1 MDLAYDHIVEQSLPK
16 EDSGSNNNGQS
27 SDRKPE
33 STLNED
39 LQEAY
44 RAFSSSS
51 WGSWLGGTVEKVV
64 KQGESVYREASQEV
78 TSLGADASRGFA
90 TLRARALSLRQ
101 APAPIT
107 TEQTE
112 QGGDKDKD
120 AETTPT
126 ASRAPGSSSDN
137 TSAKDPETVIS
148 RLRSE
153 AAIRLKDLQRAEDA
167 ADEALLKFGSNIR
180 DFFRDAI
187 TVRPEAS
194 GAEGSGS
201 RFESKDDSGKRVIHS
216 SRYDAQLH
224 VLHTTEKSFT
234 EDPATT
240 EFTAWAKDFDA
251 NAKTDNISADLA
263 KYPELRANMEKLV
276 PDRVPYADFWKR
288 YYFLRHSIETAD
300 ARRRDL
306 LKAASTEEEIGW
318 GDEESD
324 EDKPSPSKPSP
335 SKASASGPSPSKPS
349 PTGPTDKI
357 QQPSPTEESDEES
370 EEDSDEDS
378 EEESEDEAPPSKPTG
393 KIPRPGSAESSK
405 TIHPPTDKSTHLKP
419 SEPRKS
425 NDEKS
430 QADSDT
436 SYDVVGAASGNPS
449 QAPNSPK
456 DSRKVEDSDD
466 DSDDSD
472 DEEWE

>member
-1 MDLAYDHIVEQSLPK
+1 MDLAYDRIVEESLSK
-16 EDSGSNNNGQS
+16 EDSSSSSSSNNNPPA
-27 SDRKPE
+27 DRKPE

-78 TSLGADASRGFA
+78 TSLGVDASRGFA
-90 TLRARALSLRQ
+90 NLRARAISLTT
-101 APAPIT
+101 APSLNLIQPT
-107 TEQTE
+107 TEQRS
-112 QGGDKDKD
+112 DKDKD

-126 ASRAPGSSSDN
+126 TSKGPGSSSDDA
-137 TSAKDPETVIS
+137 TIKESETVIS

-153 AAIRLKDLQRAEDA
+153 AAKRLKDIQRAEDA
-167 ADEALLKFGSNIR
+167 ADEALLKFGTNIR
-180 DFFRDAI
+180 DFFRDAV
-187 TVRPEAS
+187 TVKPGTAD
-194 GAEGSGS
+194 AEGGGN

-224 VLHTTEKSFT
+224 VLHTAEKSFT
-234 EDPATT
+234 EDPATA
-240 EFTAWAKDFDA
+240 EFAVWAEDFDA
-251 NAKTDNISADLA
+251 DGKTDNISSDLA

-288 YYFLRHSIETAD
+288 YYFLRHSIETAE

-306 LKAASTEEEIGW
+306 LKAASAEEDIGW
-318 GDEESD
+318 DDEESD
-324 EDKPSPSKPSP
+324 D
-335 SKASASGPSPSKPS
+335 
-349 PTGPTDKI
+349 
-357 QQPSPTEESDEES
+357 EESD
-370 EEDSDEDS
+370 
-378 EEESEDEAPPSKPTG
+378 DEAAPSISADKTL
-393 KIPRPGSAESSK
+393 RPGSTESST
-405 TIHPPTDKSTHLKP
+405 TIHPPVDKNTHLKP

-436 SYDVVGAASGNPS
+436 SYDVIGAASGNPS

-456 DSRKVEDSDD
+456 EARKVEDSDED
-466 DSDDSD
+466 
-472 DEEWE
+472 EWE

>member
-1 MDLAYDHIVEQSLPK
+1 MDLAYDHIVEDSMPK
-16 EDSGSNNNGQS
+16 DDTASSSTGQS
-27 SDRKPE
+27 STRPE
-33 STLNED
+33 STLNQD

-51 WGSWLGGTVEKVV
+51 WGTWLGGTVEKVV

-90 TLRARALSLRQ
+90 TLRARALSLRTTVPSLNITPQ
-101 APAPIT
+101 APPDG
-107 TEQTE
+107 EE
-112 QGGDKDKD
+112 KDKDKD
-120 AETTPT
+120 SETTPT
-126 ASRAPGSSSDN
+126 TSRAPGSSSADDP
-137 TSAKDPETVIS
+137 SAAKDSETVIS
-148 RLRSE
+148 RLRTE
-153 AAIRLKDLQRAEDA
+153 AANRLRDIQRAEDA
-167 ADEALLKFGSNIR
+167 ADEALLKFGTNIR

-187 TVRPEAS
+187 TVNPGAS
-194 GAEGSGS
+194 DAEGGGN

-224 VLHTTEKSFT
+224 VLHTAEKSFT
-234 EDPATT
+234 EDPATA
-240 EFTAWAKDFDA
+240 EFATWAKDFDA
-251 NAKTDNISADLA
+251 DAKTDSISADLA

-288 YYFLRHSIETAD
+288 YYFLRHSIETAE

-306 LKAASTEEEIGW
+306 LKAASAEEEIGW
-318 GDEESD
+318 GDEESED
-324 EDKPSPSKPSP
+324 ESEDDS
-335 SKASASGPSPSKPS
+335 
-349 PTGPTDKI
+349 
-357 QQPSPTEESDEES
+357 EEGSDEES
-370 EEDSDEDS
+370 EE
-378 EEESEDEAPPSKPTG
+378 EAPSKKPAEKPTEKPAE
-393 KIPRPGSAESSK
+393 KIQRPGSTESST
-405 TIHPPTDKSTHLKP
+405 TIHPPKPKHL
-419 SEPRKS
+419 EPRKS

-466 DSDDSD
+466 EEDSDEEEDSD

>member
-1 MDLAYDHIVEQSLPK
+1 MDLAYDHIIEQQSLPK
-16 EDSGSNNNGQS
+16 DDAGPSNSGQS

-78 TSLGADASRGFA
+78 TSLGVDASRGFA
-90 TLRARALSLRQ
+90 TLRARALSLRT
-101 APAPIT
+101 APLPNT
-107 TEQTE
+107 TEQSE
-112 QGGDKDKD
+112 QSDDKDKD

-126 ASRAPGSSSDN
+126 TSQAPGSSSEN
-137 TSAKDPETVIS
+137 TSAKDAETVIA

-180 DFFRDAI
+180 DFFRDAVI
-187 TVRPEAS
+187 VRPETS
-194 GAEGSGS
+194 GAEGSGN

-234 EDPATT
+234 EDPATD
-240 EFTAWAKDFDA
+240 EFTTWAKDFDA
-251 NAKTDNISADLA
+251 DAKTDGISADLA

-306 LKAASTEEEIGW
+306 LKAASAEEEIGW
-318 GDEESD
+318 GDEESE
-324 EDKPSPSKPSP
+324 EDS
-335 SKASASGPSPSKPS
+335 
-349 PTGPTDKI
+349 D
-357 QQPSPTEESDEES
+357 EESDEES
-370 EEDSDEDS
+370 DAEESDE
-378 EEESEDEAPPSKPTG
+378 EAPPNKPTD
-393 KIPRPGSAESSK
+393 KIQRPGSAESST
-405 TIHPPTDKSTHLKP
+405 TIHPPTGKSTHLKP

-436 SYDVVGAASGNPS
+436 SYDVVGAASANPSQAPSQTPS

-456 DSRKVEDSDD
+456 DSRKAENSDDDSEEDSDD
-466 DSDDSD
+466 DSDE
-472 DEEWE
+472 EEWE

>member
-1 MDLAYDHIVEQSLPK
+1 MDLAYDHIVEESLPK
-16 EDSGSNNNGQS
+16 DSSESSNNNGQP

-90 TLRARALSLRQ
+90 TLRARALSLRT
-101 APAPIT
+101 APLINTMQPA
-107 TEQTE
+107 Q
-112 QGGDKDKD
+112 QQDGDKDKD
-120 AETTPT
+120 PETTPT
-126 ASRAPGSSSDN
+126 TSRAPGSSSAE
-137 TSAKDPETVIS
+137 TPAKDSETVIS

-153 AAIRLKDLQRAEDA
+153 AANRLKDIQRAEDA
-167 ADEALLKFGSNIR
+167 ADEALLKFGTNIR

-187 TVRPEAS
+187 IVKPAAS
-194 GAEGSGS
+194 DAEGGGN

-234 EDPATT
+234 ENPATA
-240 EFTAWAKDFDA
+240 EFETWAKDFDA
-251 NAKTDNISADLA
+251 DAKTDSISADLA

-288 YYFLRHSIETAD
+288 YYFLRHSIETAE

-306 LKAASTEEEIGW
+306 LKAASAEEEIGW

-324 EDKPSPSKPSP
+324 EEP
-335 SKASASGPSPSKPS
+335 
-349 PTGPTDKI
+349 
-357 QQPSPTEESDEES
+357 DEER
-370 EEDSDEDS
+370 EEES
-378 EEESEDEAPPSKPTG
+378 EEESEEEEDDDEDSEDEESDGEAPPNKPAD
-393 KIPRPGSAESSK
+393 KIKRPASAESSK
-405 TIHPPTDKSTHLKP
+405 TIHPPTVKATHLKP

-466 DSDDSD
+466 EDSEEEDSD

>member
-16 EDSGSNNNGQS
+16 EEGGSGSSDQS

-64 KQGESVYREASQEV
+64 KQSESVYREASQEV
-78 TSLGADASRGFA
+78 TSLSVDASRGFA
-90 TLRARALSLRQ
+90 NLRARAISLTTAPSPSVMQQ
-101 APAPIT
+101 A
-107 TEQTE
+107 TEQR
-112 QGGDKDKD
+112 GKDKD

-126 ASRAPGSSSDN
+126 TSRAPGSSSDDAS
-137 TSAKDPETVIS
+137 TKESETVIS

-153 AAIRLKDLQRAEDA
+153 AAKRLKDIQRAEDA
-167 ADEALLKFGSNIR
+167 ADEALLKFGTNIR
-180 DFFRDAI
+180 DFFRDAVI
-187 TVRPEAS
+187 VKPGAS
-194 GAEGSGS
+194 DAEGGGN

-224 VLHTTEKSFT
+224 VLHTAEKSFT
-234 EDPATT
+234 EDPATA
-240 EFTAWAKDFDA
+240 EFATWAKDFDA
-251 NAKTDNISADLA
+251 DAKTDSISADLA

-288 YYFLRHSIETAD
+288 YYFLRHSIETAE

-306 LKAASTEEEIGW
+306 LKAASAEEEIGW

-324 EDKPSPSKPSP
+324 TSESGDEAAPSKT
-335 SKASASGPSPSKPS
+335 AY
-349 PTGPTDKI
+349 KI
-357 QQPSPTEESDEES
+357 Q
-370 EEDSDEDS
+370 
-378 EEESEDEAPPSKPTG
+378 
-393 KIPRPGSAESSK
+393 RPGSTESST
-405 TIHPPTDKSTHLKP
+405 TIHPPTEKSTHLKP
-419 SEPRKS
+419 SEPRRS

-456 DSRKVEDSDD
+456 ESRKVEDSDD
-466 DSDDSD
+466 
-472 DEEWE
+472 EEWE

>member
-1 MDLAYDHIVEQSLPK
+1 MDLAYDHIVEESLPK
-16 EDSGSNNNGQS
+16 DDNGSGSSGQS
-27 SDRKPE
+27 SDKRPE

-78 TSLGADASRGFA
+78 TSLSADASRGFA
-90 TLRARALSLRQ
+90 TLRARALSLRTAQ
-101 APAPIT
+101 PPIAPQPA
-107 TEQTE
+107 EQSDE
-112 QGGDKDKD
+112 QDKDKDKD

-126 ASRAPGSSSDN
+126 ASRGPGSPSGEA
-137 TSAKDPETVIS
+137 TTEGLEAVMS
-148 RLRSE
+148 RLRTE
-153 AAIRLKDLQRAEDA
+153 AASRLKDIQRAEDA

-187 TVRPEAS
+187 IVKPAAS
-194 GAEGSGS
+194 DAQGSGN

-234 EDPATT
+234 EDPDT
-240 EFTAWAKDFDA
+240 EEFAVWAKDFDA
-251 NAKTDNISADLA
+251 DAKTDTISADLA

-276 PDRVPYADFWKR
+276 PGRVAYAEFWKR
-288 YYFLRHSIETAD
+288 YYFLRHSIETAE

-306 LKAASTEEEIGW
+306 LKAASAEEEIGW
-318 GDEESD
+318 GDEES
-324 EDKPSPSKPSP
+324 ED
-335 SKASASGPSPSKPS
+335 
-349 PTGPTDKI
+349 
-357 QQPSPTEESDEES
+357 ES
-370 EEDSDEDS
+370 EEDDS
-378 EEESEDEAPPSKPTG
+378 EEEESEDEAPPAKPVD
-393 KIPRPGSAESSK
+393 KVQRPGSAESSK
-405 TIHPPTDKSTHLKP
+405 TIHPPATKSPTQLKAT
-419 SEPRKS
+419 EPRKS

-456 DSRKVEDSDD
+456 DSRKVEDSDEEDSEED
-466 DSDDSD
+466 DSEEEDSD

>member
-16 EDSGSNNNGQS
+16 DSNDDSSNRQ
-27 SDRKPE
+27 PE
-33 STLNED
+33 STLNQD
-39 LQEAY
+39 IQEAY
-44 RAFSSSS
+44 RAFSSST
-51 WGSWLGGTVEKVV
+51 WGSWLGGTVGKVV

-78 TSLGADASRGFA
+78 TSLGVDASRGLA
-90 TLRARALSLRQ
+90 QLRARAISLTT
-101 APAPIT
+101 APSTQHT
-107 TEQTE
+107 TDQSGNGEN
-112 QGGDKDKD
+112 DKD

-126 ASRAPGSSSDN
+126 TSRAPGSSDEPLGKD
-137 TSAKDPETVIS
+137 SATVIS

-153 AAIRLKDLQRAEDA
+153 AAKRLKDIQRAEDA

-187 TVRPEAS
+187 IVNPA
-194 GAEGSGS
+194 GSEVDGGGN
-201 RFESKDDSGKRVIHS
+201 RFESKDDTGKRVIHS

-224 VLHTTEKSFT
+224 VLHTNEKSFT
-234 EDPATT
+234 EDPATAEYT
-240 EFTAWAKDFDA
+240 IWVKDFDVGA
-251 NAKTDNISADLA
+251 MTDSISADLA

-276 PDRVPYADFWKR
+276 PDRVPYIDFWKR
-288 YYFLRHSIETAD
+288 YYFLRHSIETAE

-306 LKAASTEEEIGW
+306 LKAASAEEEIGW

-324 EDKPSPSKPSP
+324 
-335 SKASASGPSPSKPS
+335 
-349 PTGPTDKI
+349 
-357 QQPSPTEESDEES
+357 
-370 EEDSDEDS
+370 
-378 EEESEDEAPPSKPTG
+378 DEATPSTSG
-393 KIPRPGSAESSK
+393 EKIPRPASTESST
-405 TIHPPTDKSTHLKP
+405 TIHPSAEKSTHLKP

-456 DSRKVEDSDD
+456 ESKKVEEESDD
-466 DSDDSD
+466 D
-472 DEEWE
+472 EWE

>member
-16 EDSGSNNNGQS
+16 EDGSSRNNGES

-33 STLNED
+33 STLNDD

-78 TSLGADASRGFA
+78 TSLSADASRGFA
-90 TLRARALSLRQ
+90 TLRARALSLRTVPPPVATHQ
-101 APAPIT
+101 A
-107 TEQTE
+107 EQS
-112 QGGDKDKD
+112 GDKDKD
-120 AETTPT
+120 PETTPT
-126 ASRAPGSSSDN
+126 ASRAPGSSSED
-137 TSAKDPETVIS
+137 TSAKDSETVIS
-148 RLRSE
+148 RLKSE
-153 AAIRLKDLQRAEDA
+153 AANRLKDIQRAEDA
-167 ADEALLKFGSNIR
+167 ADEALLKFGTNIR
-180 DFFRDAI
+180 DFFRDAVI
-187 TVRPEAS
+187 VRAGPS
-194 GAEGSGS
+194 GAEGASN

-234 EDPATT
+234 EDPATA
-240 EFTAWAKDFDA
+240 EFGTWAKDFDA
-251 NAKTDNISADLA
+251 DAKTDSISADLA

-276 PDRVPYADFWKR
+276 PGRVPYADFWKR

-306 LKAASTEEEIGW
+306 LKAASAEEEIGW

-324 EDKPSPSKPSP
+324 DDSEEEEEEE
-335 SKASASGPSPSKPS
+335 
-349 PTGPTDKI
+349 
-357 QQPSPTEESDEES
+357 EESDEEAD
-370 EEDSDEDS
+370 EESDEEGD
-378 EEESEDEAPPSKPTG
+378 EESDDEATPSKPTN
-393 KIPRPGSAESSK
+393 KIQRPSSTESST
-405 TIHPPTDKSTHLKP
+405 TIHPPTAKPTHLKP
-419 SEPRKS
+419 AEPRKS

-466 DSDDSD
+466 DDSD